1 MQRIISKY
9 CKEDLTFMQM
19 IQIDRKLNST
29 KSFLVLLIYR
39 IYHYLYVHD
48 FRFAKM
54 LWGGVKSV
62 VYFLLRIDAQ
72 ISYKSEIGHSIR
84 LPHSAMGVVISSK
97 AIIGNNVT
105 IYHHVTIGVNEN
117 KPDEKKKVIVKDN
130 CYLST
135 GCKVISC
142 VLNEN
147 CKIAPNAVVYKDL
160 PANTMCYP
168 LNEVKL
174 LSNSVND

>member
-1 MQRIISKY
+1 MQRNFNEY
-9 CKEDLTFMQM
+9 RKEDLTLMQM
-19 IQIDRKLNST
+19 IRIDRELNST
-29 KSFLVLLIYR
+29 KSFFVLLVYR
-39 IYHYLYVHD
+39 VHHYLYVSNS
-48 FRFAKM
+48 RFVKI
-54 LWGGVKSV
+54 LWSYLKSIV
-62 VYFLLRIDAQ
+62 FFLLRIDAQ
-72 ISYKSEIGHSIR
+72 ISYKAEIGHSIR

-105 IYHHVTIGVNEN
+105 IYHHVTIGINEN
-117 KPDEKKKVIVKDN
+117 KPEENKQIIVKDN

-160 PANTMCYP
+160 PANTLCYP
-168 LNEVKL
+168 LNEVRLIKQP
-174 LSNSVND
+174 S